1 MVGSSVSQ
9 MDISIDSDSARF
21 GSVEESFIS
30 ETGKEKKIGVHTN
43 DNNNNMYLKSTLD
56 YMTYSTVT

>member
-9 MDISIDSDSARF
+9 MKISIDSDSARF

-30 ETGKEKKIGVHTN
+30 EKGTKK
-43 DNNNNMYLKSTLD
+43 
-56 YMTYSTVT
+56 

>member
-1 MVGSSVSQ
+1 

-30 ETGKEKKIGVHTN
+30 ENGKEKNRG
-43 DNNNNMYLKSTLD
+43 
-56 YMTYSTVT
+56 TY

>member
-9 MDISIDSDSARF
+9 MDISIDSDSVRF

-30 ETGKEKKIGVHTN
+30 EKVKEKIGVYVHTN
-43 DNNNNMYLKSTLD
+43 DNNNMYLMSTLD
-56 YMTYSTVT
+56 YMIYCTVT